1 MSDSPWAR
9 RGRQHSACCTC
20 DPDTLETP
28 WKPQLCAI
36 LHARDPAQA
45 SDLLDQFMQQEEGS
59 IRRVLARVR
68 RAARLSSEDDGVALS
83 YLGQA
88 LMKMI
93 HHRWRAKDGSGTSR
107 VFDDSRNLPTI
118 LEAET
123 RNCLRDDR
131 RNGLLDGTGET
142 PGSSAHDR
150 RKALVR
156 RSEWLF
162 ELEFQVRPDDE
173 ELVKFHNE
181 RMRATRRDPGRQS
194 VLITK
199 SDLRPVQSVP
209 LDAPGLS
216 TDSRLS
222 TIDEPDLGAG
232 ERSARIAGVITRCEQ
247 LDAARERE
255 RHRRLRRE
263 PVLLA
268 EVARAYFARHLAGDL
283 PTRRELIGQLGITE
297 PAARRELTVRLET
310 ILDLA
315 REAFDEY
322 LHDQ

>member
-1 MSDSPWAR
+1 VATRGPEPQPHPVDSPNTVTGRRAMSAVLCIG

-28 WKPQLCAI
+28 WKSELCAI

-45 SDLLDQFMQQEEGS
+45 SDLLDRFMQQEEGS

-68 RAARLSSEDDGVALS
+68 RVARLSSDDDGVALS
-83 YLGQA
+83 YFGQA

-93 HHRWRAKDGSGTSR
+93 HHRWRAKDGPGTSP

-131 RNGLLDGTGET
+131 RHGLLDGTGET

-181 RMRATRRDPGRQS
+181 RMRATRRDPGR
-194 VLITK
+194 
-199 SDLRPVQSVP
+199 
-209 LDAPGLS
+209 
-216 TDSRLS
+216 
-222 TIDEPDLGAG
+222 
-232 ERSARIAGVITRCEQ
+232 
-247 LDAARERE
+247 
-255 RHRRLRRE
+255 
-263 PVLLA
+263 
-268 EVARAYFARHLAGDL
+268 
-283 PTRRELIGQLGITE
+283 
-297 PAARRELTVRLET
+297 
-310 ILDLA
+310 
-315 REAFDEY
+315 
-322 LHDQ
+322 